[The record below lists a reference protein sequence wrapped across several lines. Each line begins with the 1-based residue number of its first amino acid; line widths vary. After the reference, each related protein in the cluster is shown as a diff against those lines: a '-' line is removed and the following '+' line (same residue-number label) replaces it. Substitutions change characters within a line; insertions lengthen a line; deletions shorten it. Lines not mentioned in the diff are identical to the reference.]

1 MGFLLELDRQILLFF
16 NGSDSLFLDG
26 LIVTLTSGYAWI
38 PLYVV
43 LFYVIMRDNET
54 VPQIMLVAVCAI
66 VGVALTAGITN
77 FIVKPL
83 FERPRPCNDPAIKY
97 LVDTVITASNKD
109 FSFFSAHAA
118 NTSVIAAYLSLMVRN
133 RMFTVAMS
141 LWVLLSCYTR
151 LYLGMHYLS
160 DILVGLCFGIL
171 MGMATYRVYQKLQ
184 ARLCNMAGQPAASS
198 SVCLPVTA
206 HDIDLV
212 ITTMVL
218 IFSFAVVRASVY

>member
-1 MGFLLELDRQILLFF
+1 MGFLLELDRHILLFF

-38 PLYVV
+38 PLYVA

-54 VPQIMLVAVCAI
+54 VPQIMLVAVCAV

-83 FERPRPCNDPAIKY
+83 FERSRPCNDPAIKY

-118 NTSVIAAYLSLMVRN
+118 NTSVVAAYLSLMVRK

-141 LWVLLSCYTR
+141 LWVLLNCYTR

-171 MGMATYRVYQKLQ
+171 IGMATYRVYQTLH

-198 SVCLPVTA
+198 SVYLPVTA

-218 IFSFAVVRASVY
+218 ILSFAVVRASVY